1 MENPMKKILALIV
14 LSSLAL
20 PLLQGCATAVVGGA
34 AAGASVIH
42 DRRSAG
48 TVLDDQ
54 TITVKIMNELLN
66 NTELREHSSMSAT
79 SYNQVV
85 LLTGQAENA
94 GYRTEFERIARTTPM
109 VKRTVNEVQIGAN
122 ATLVERSKD
131 SWITSKAK
139 VELFNVKLPQFDP
152 TRVKVITEK
161 GVVYLM
167 GMVTAEEADAVVE
180 KIRYLNGVTK
190 VVKVFEYI

>member
-1 MENPMKKILALIV
+1 MKRTLALLV
-14 LSSLAL
+14 VSSLSL

-34 AAGASVIH
+34 ATGISVIH

-48 TVLDDQ
+48 TVLDDK
-54 TITVKIMNELLN
+54 TITVKIMNELLSRP
-66 NTELREHSSMSAT
+66 ELREHSSMSAS
-79 SYNQVV
+79 SYNHLV

-94 GYRTEFERIARTTPM
+94 EYRAQFERIAATTPM
-109 VKRTVNEVQIGAN
+109 VKRTVNEVQISPN
-122 ATLVERSKD
+122 ATLTEQSKD

-139 VELFNVKLPQFDP
+139 VELFNIKLPQFDP

-167 GMVTAEEADAVVE
+167 GMVTPEEADAVVE
-180 KIRYLNGVTK
+180 KIRYLSGVTK
-190 VVKVFEYI
+190 VVKVFEYL

>member
-1 MENPMKKILALIV
+1 MENPMKRILALIV

-20 PLLQGCATAVVGGA
+20 PLLQGCATAVIGGA
-34 AAGASVIH
+34 AAGASVVH

-54 TITVKIMNELLN
+54 TITVKIMSELLN
-66 NTELREHSSMSAT
+66 NTELRQHSNMSAT

-94 GYRTEFERIARTTPM
+94 SYRAEFERIASNTPM

-152 TRVKVITEK
+152 TRVTVITEK

-167 GMVTAEEADAVVE
+167 GMVTVEEADAVVE

>member
-1 MENPMKKILALIV
+1 MKRIFTLIV
-14 LSSLAL
+14 VSTLAL

-34 AAGASVIH
+34 ATGASVVH

-48 TVLDDQ
+48 TVLDDK
-54 TITVKIMNELLN
+54 TITIKIMNELLHQK
-66 NTELREHSSMSAT
+66 ELREHSSLSAT
-79 SYNQVV
+79 SYNHLV

-94 GYRTEFERIARTTPM
+94 AYSAQFEQIAAATPM
-109 VKRTVNEVQIGAN
+109 VKRTVNEIQIGPN
-122 ATLVERSKD
+122 ATLTEQSQD

-139 VELFNVKLPQFDP
+139 IELFNVELPQFDP

-167 GMVTAEEADAVVE
+167 GMVTPEEAAAVVE
-180 KIRYLNGVTK
+180 KIRYLSGVKK
-190 VVKVFEYI
+190 VVKVFEYL

>member
-1 MENPMKKILALIV
+1 MKRLLTLIV
-14 LSSLAL
+14 IASLSL

-34 AAGASVIH
+34 ATGAAVIH

-48 TVLDDQ
+48 TILDDK
-54 TITVKIMNELLN
+54 TIVLKIMNEMSN
-66 NTELREHSSMSAT
+66 RPELREHSSMSAT
-79 SYNQVV
+79 SYNHVV

-94 GYRTEFERIARTTPM
+94 SYRAEFERIAANTPM
-109 VKRTVNEVQIGAN
+109 VKRTVNEVQIGPN
-122 ATLVERSKD
+122 ATLTQQSKD

-139 VELFNVKLPQFDP
+139 VELFNIKLPQFDP

-167 GMVTAEEADAVVE
+167 GMVTPEEAAAVVE
-180 KIRYLNGVTK
+180 KVRYLSGVTK

>member
-1 MENPMKKILALIV
+1 MKKMLVLIV
-14 LSSLAL
+14 ASSLSL

-34 AAGASVIH
+34 ATGASVIH

-48 TVLDDQ
+48 TILDDK

-66 NTELREHSSMSAT
+66 RPELREHSSMSAT
-79 SYNQVV
+79 SYNHLV

-94 GYRTEFERIARTTPM
+94 DYRNQFERIAASTPM
-109 VKRTVNEVQIGAN
+109 VKRTVNEVQIGPN
-122 ATLVERSKD
+122 ATLTQQSKD

-139 VELFNVKLPQFDP
+139 VELFNVDLPQFDP

-167 GMVTAEEADAVVE
+167 GMVTPAEADAVVE
-180 KIRYLNGVTK
+180 KIRYLSGVTK
-190 VVKVFEYI
+190 VVKVFEYL

>member
-1 MENPMKKILALIV
+1 MKRILTLIV
-14 LSSLAL
+14 VSSLSL

-66 NTELREHSSMSAT
+66 NRDLREHSSMSAT

-94 GYRTEFERIARTTPM
+94 GYRAEFERIASNTPM
-109 VKRTVNEVQIGAN
+109 VKRTVNEVQIGPN
-122 ATLVERSKD
+122 ATLVEQSKD

-139 VELFNVKLPQFDP
+139 VELFNVKLPRFDP

-167 GMVTAEEADAVVE
+167 GMVTPEEADAVVE
-180 KIRYLNGVTK
+180 KIRYLDGVTK

>member
-1 MENPMKKILALIV
+1 MKRILTLIV
-14 LSSLAL
+14 VSSLSL

-34 AAGASVIH
+34 ATGASVIH

-48 TVLDDQ
+48 TILDDK
-54 TITVKIMNELLN
+54 TITVKITNELLK

-79 SYNQVV
+79 SYNHLV

-94 GYRTEFERIARTTPM
+94 DYRAEFERIATRTPM
-109 VKRTVNEVQIGAN
+109 VKRTVNEVQIGPN
-122 ATLVERSKD
+122 ATLTQQSKD

-139 VELFNVKLPQFDP
+139 IELFDIKLPQFDP

-167 GMVTAEEADAVVE
+167 GMVTPEEADAVVE
-180 KIRYLNGVTK
+180 KIRYLSGVTR
-190 VVKVFEYI
+190 VVKVFEYL

>member
-1 MENPMKKILALIV
+1 MKRLLTLIV
-14 LSSLAL
+14 ISSLSL

-34 AAGASVIH
+34 ATGAAVIH

-48 TVLDDQ
+48 TILDDK
-54 TITVKIMNELLN
+54 TIVLKIMNEAN
-66 NTELREHSSMSAT
+66 NRPELREHSSMSAT

-94 GYRTEFERIARTTPM
+94 AYRAEFERIAANTPM
-109 VKRTVNEVQIGAN
+109 VKRTVNEVQIGPN
-122 ATLVERSKD
+122 ATLAQQSKD

-139 VELFNVKLPQFDP
+139 IELFNIKLPQFDP

-167 GMVTAEEADAVVE
+167 GMVTPEEAAAVVE
-180 KIRYLNGVTK
+180 KIRYLSGVTK

>member
-1 MENPMKKILALIV
+1 MKRLLTLMVIAS
-14 LSSLAL
+14 LSL

-34 AAGASVIH
+34 ATGAAVIH

-48 TVLDDQ
+48 TILDDK
-54 TITVKIMNELLN
+54 TIVLKIMNEMSN
-66 NTELREHSSMSAT
+66 RPELREHSSMSAT
-79 SYNQVV
+79 SYNHVV

-94 GYRTEFERIARTTPM
+94 SYRAEFERIAANTPM
-109 VKRTVNEVQIGAN
+109 VKRTVNEVQIGPN
-122 ATLVERSKD
+122 ATLAQQSKD
-131 SWITSKAK
+131 SWITTKAK
-139 VELFNVKLPQFDP
+139 AELFNVKLPQFDP

-167 GMVTAEEADAVVE
+167 GMVTPEEAAAVVE
-180 KIRYLNGVTK
+180 KIRYLSGVTK